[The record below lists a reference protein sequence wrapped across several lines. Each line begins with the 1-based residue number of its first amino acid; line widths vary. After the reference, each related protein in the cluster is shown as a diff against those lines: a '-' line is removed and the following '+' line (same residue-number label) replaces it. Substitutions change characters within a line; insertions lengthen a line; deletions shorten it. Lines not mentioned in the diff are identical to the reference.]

1 MIKSLSGGQK
11 VKVVLAASLWLN
23 PHLIILDE
31 PTNYLDRD
39 GLGALTSAIHE
50 FNGGVVIISHNKEF
64 TNAVTQ
70 EKWIMEKGRLRK
82 EGESVEK
89 ASENEIIQDKND
101 TIIDSLGNEIKV
113 EKKVELSDKEKK
125 KAIKSLQKQL
135 KDGRKKGILTENEMA
150 KLEDELFELQSS

>member
-1 MIKSLSGGQK
+1 
-11 VKVVLAASLWLN
+11 
-23 PHLIILDE
+23 
-31 PTNYLDRD
+31 
-39 GLGALTSAIHE
+39 
-50 FNGGVVIISHNKEF
+50 
-64 TNAVTQ
+64 
-70 EKWIMEKGRLRK
+70 MEKGRLRK

>member
-1 MIKSLSGGQK
+1 
-11 VKVVLAASLWLN
+11 
-23 PHLIILDE
+23 
-31 PTNYLDRD
+31 
-39 GLGALTSAIHE
+39 
-50 FNGGVVIISHNKEF
+50 
-64 TNAVTQ
+64 
-70 EKWIMEKGRLRK
+70 MEKGRLRK

-135 KDGRKKGILTENEMA
+135 KDGRKKGLLTEDEIM
-150 KLEDELFELQSS
+150 KLEDELEELQAS

>member
-1 MIKSLSGGQK
+1 
-11 VKVVLAASLWLN
+11 
-23 PHLIILDE
+23 
-31 PTNYLDRD
+31 
-39 GLGALTSAIHE
+39 
-50 FNGGVVIISHNKEF
+50 
-64 TNAVTQ
+64 
-70 EKWIMEKGRLRK
+70 MEKGRLRK

-101 TIIDSLGNEIKV
+101 TIIDSLGNEIKI